1 MTSKHRVVVCC
12 GDLRPVVLH
21 NECVQ
26 QRSPGRQSSSA
37 TRQPHEISLELVPK
51 EEPITKL
58 AISCRPLQPRP
69 RYYFIYGTADRT
81 TTLLAELYSTYTGLP
96 AFSSNFQG
104 ASSTRGRKSSTCRP
118 SYTCEDTGGV
128 ASHIH

>member
-12 GDLRPVVLH
+12 GDLRPVVLP

-26 QRSPGRQSSSA
+26 ERSPGRHWSSA
-37 TRQPHEISLELVPK
+37 TRQPQEISLELVANV
-51 EEPITKL
+51 EPITKL

-69 RYYFIYGTADRT
+69 RYYVINGTADRT

-104 ASSTRGRKSSTCRP
+104 AKNTKRRKSS
-118 SYTCEDTGGV
+118 
-128 ASHIH
+128 